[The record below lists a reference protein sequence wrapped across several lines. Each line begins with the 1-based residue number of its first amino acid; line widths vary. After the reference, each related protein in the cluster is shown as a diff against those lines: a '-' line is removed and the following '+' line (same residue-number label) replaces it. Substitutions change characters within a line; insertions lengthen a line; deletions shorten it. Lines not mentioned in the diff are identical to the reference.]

1 MVPTLEEVFALASKG
16 SFKFNIETKIFPEH
30 PEFAPPPDAFV
41 CLVLA
46 LISPNYHLV
55 TPEQVRVA
63 HTAGIPVVPWNADTA
78 ANWNRLMDAGVDAI
92 ITDDPVGLIAHLK
105 PSALGDPFPA
115 HARDADSTNA

>member
-1 MVPTLEEVFALASKG
+1 VVPTLEEVFALASKG

-63 HTAGIPVVPWNADTA
+63 HTAGTA

-115 HARDADSTNA
+115 QARDADSTNA